1 MWVEGISETHNLDLI
16 YIGNKR
22 PRDLDDVLGH
32 LLDKRISVKYKL
44 TGSSTNKIAEN
55 LSQK

>member
-1 MWVEGISETHNLDLI
+1 MNDTRYSKLI
-16 YIGNKR
+16 RSQLGFAKR
-22 PRDLDDVLGH
+22 PRGLDPLLGH
-32 LLDKRISVKYKL
+32 LLDKRISVRCKL